1 MSSNLVCPDCGM
13 YLKRYQALQE
23 AAEGEPCPV
32 CAGRQR
38 IVRSRCNRTAR
49 KCHFLLVRA
58 MCNDARPA

>member
-1 MSSNLVCPDCGM
+1 M

-32 CAGRQR
+32 CAGRR
-38 IVRSRCNRTAR
+38 IVRSRCNRIAR
-49 KCHFLLVRA
+49 KCHFLLVRP

>member
-1 MSSNLVCPDCGM
+1 M